1 MRNLVQKV
9 HTWTMAIV
17 LIGVAAAP
25 GFVWQGYYRIS
36 FSERGTHPLHAL
48 LDPAGILGH
57 EMGFLGV
64 GCMAVGVSLYSAR
77 KRWRALSTVGFL
89 GTFLEWHI
97 FLCLL
102 GTVLATYHSSL
113 MFAGIAGVGFWCMA
127 AVTISGFVGRYL
139 ILWIPKSLSGKEL
152 TAEELGHQSELLSQR
167 LKEMHGM
174 SISVLDSLH
183 EETGHSFKGNV
194 RASLLTGL
202 PKLLIQDIR
211 SRLKFRIL
219 LKDAKF
225 SNQANQEIRKVR
237 NLLRM
242 RFRIERQI
250 IALSWTGKLFHHWH
264 VIHTPFTVMLL
275 IILTA
280 HITIS
285 VLLGYTGQF
294 QWPF

>member
-1 MRNLVQKV
+1 MRNLVPKV
-9 HTWTMAIV
+9 RAWTMAIV

-36 FSERGTHPLHAL
+36 FSERGNHPLHAL
-48 LDPAGILGH
+48 LDPAGSLGH

-64 GCMAVGVSLYSAR
+64 GCMAVGVALYSVR
-77 KRWRALSTVGFL
+77 KRWRKLGTAGFL

-113 MFAGIAGVGFWCMA
+113 MFAGIAGVGFCCMA

-139 ILWIPKSLSGKEL
+139 IVWIPKSLSGREL
-152 TAEELGHQSELLSQR
+152 TSGELGRQSEALSQR
-167 LKEMHGM
+167 LREMHAM
-174 SISVLDSLH
+174 SISMLDSLH
-183 EETGHSFKGNV
+183 EETGHLFKGNATV
-194 RASLLTGL
+194 SLFTGL
-202 PKLLIQDIR
+202 PRLLIRDIR
-211 SRLKFRIL
+211 SRVEFRIL

-225 SNQANQEIRKVR
+225 SSLANQEIRKAR

-242 RFRIERQI
+242 RFRIQRQI

-264 VIHTPFTVMLL
+264 IIHTPFTVMLL
-275 IILTA
+275 IILIA

-285 VLLGYTGQF
+285 ILLGYTGQF
-294 QWPF
+294 Q